1 MLFGFIPGGWE
12 LLIITAITLFL
23 FPRLLSRPAKGVGES
38 LGILRRQIGGKEV
51 EDDD

>member
-12 LLIITAITLFL
+12 LLIIAAIVLFL

-38 LGILRRQIGGKEV
+38 LGILRRQIGGNG
-51 EDDD
+51 DDHDD